1 MIATAEHLWK
11 HDRAIFERLKD
22 DVARPP
28 FVLGLRFE
36 EAWDSLDEPAAWI
49 WVTIDADN
57 RPGGEGTKILHN
69 YIQELREHLYKN
81 DFLIRAIPR
90 IEART
95 AKIDGRE
102 RVAGH

>member
-49 WVTIDADN
+49 WVKIDESAKLTDTQIN
-57 RPGGEGTKILHN
+57 NLNYFIDLFRDRLLFSGFMTRPI
-69 YIQELREHLYKN
+69 
-81 DFLIRAIPR
+81 AR
-90 IEART
+90 IESEVV
-95 AKIDGRE
+95 DLNGRE
-102 RVAGH
+102 RVDSH

>member
-49 WVTIDADN
+49 WVKIDEDN
-57 RPGGEGTKILHN
+57 RPDGAGPRILHD
-69 YIQELREHLYKN
+69 YIEELRDHLYKN
-81 DFLIRAIPR
+81 DFLIRAFAR
-90 IEART
+90 FEAGKT
-95 AKIDGRE
+95 GADGQE
-102 RVAGH
+102 RVAAH